1 MIDFIVNIFSPSH
14 YHGNSK
20 KNDFFEGW
28 FYKLVDSKGDNVYA
42 IIPGVFISNDKTK
55 EHSFIQILNGKNHE
69 SHYCKFSFNE
79 FQSKK
84 NKFEIE
90 IGNSIFNEDFI
101 KLEIE
106 RENISLK
113 GKLHFD
119 KLKPWPITLF
129 SPGIMGWYSY
139 VPYMECNH
147 GVISLNHSLSG
158 ILVNNQNEINFE
170 GGKGYIEKDWGSSFP
185 SSYVWVQSNHFE
197 EENVS
202 FTGSVAR
209 IPWRS
214 SWFRGFIAGLLIED
228 KLYRF
233 ATYTGAKL
241 HYLCVDEKEIKFEI
255 SDRKYKIQITAERT
269 IGGQL
274 HAPYENEMLE
284 RVSESLDGKVKIIL
298 TEKRY
303 DKILFNGS
311 GLHAGI
317 EANGNLDE
325 IVDK

>member
-1 MIDFIVNIFSPSH
+1 
-14 YHGNSK
+14 
-20 KNDFFEGW
+20 
-28 FYKLVDSKGDNVYA
+28 
-42 IIPGVFISNDKTK
+42 
-55 EHSFIQILNGKNHE
+55 
-69 SHYCKFSFNE
+69 
-79 FQSKK
+79 
-84 NKFEIE
+84 
-90 IGNSIFNEDFI
+90 
-101 KLEIE
+101 
-106 RENISLK
+106 
-113 GKLHFD
+113 
-119 KLKPWPITLF
+119 
-129 SPGIMGWYSY
+129 
-139 VPYMECNH
+139 MECNH

-241 HYLCVDEKEIKFEI
+241 HYLCVDEKEIRFEI
-255 SDRKYKIQITAERT
+255 SDRKYKIQIAAERT